1 MIELVR
7 AQPHH
12 AGELSAIAR
21 AAKAHWGYPAHWL
34 EQWRKLLTITPE
46 FIRQNETFVA
56 QRDGQAAGFYALV
69 ETPDTFSLEHLWVL
83 PERMGQGIGRAL
95 FQHAAG
101 RAAARGAS
109 SLTIESDPQAEPFY
123 LHLGARRIGTVR
135 SEVDG
140 QPRELPLLVLDCS
153 RGR

>member
-21 AAKAHWGYPAHWL
+21 AAKAHWGYPPHWL
-34 EQWRKLLTITPE
+34 EQWRELLTLTPE
-46 FIRQNETFVA
+46 FIARHETYVA
-56 QRDGQAAGFYALV
+56 QRDGRTTGFYALV

-83 PERMGQGIGRAL
+83 PERMGEGIGRAL

-101 RAAARGAS
+101 RAAAGGAS
-109 SLTIESDPQAEPFY
+109 RLTIESDPQAEPFY
-123 LHLGARRIGTVR
+123 LHLGAKRVGAVM

-140 QPRELPLLVLDCS
+140 QPRELPLLSYDLTKS
-153 RGR
+153 A